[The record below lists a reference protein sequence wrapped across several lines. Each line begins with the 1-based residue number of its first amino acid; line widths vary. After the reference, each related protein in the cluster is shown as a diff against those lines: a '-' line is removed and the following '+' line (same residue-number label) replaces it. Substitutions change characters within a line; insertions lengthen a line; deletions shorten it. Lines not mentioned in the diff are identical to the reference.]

1 MAASTTSLGD
11 HMYDIFGGR
20 VLTLP
25 SGTPASQVFVANL
38 TSISVLAGKA
48 LRGITVSG
56 ALRKILPGITR
67 TVRWGTT
74 AAVFGAEAPDGIGRV
89 QVPFTINVPLRGAPY
104 ALAPS
109 TVDAVTLGLS
119 VFVATL
125 DAAPL
130 PGGSYVAINSST
142 IYYSSKPSF
151 ALELPDEIAAG
162 EVVDV
167 VLRMRYLT
175 GDVVDGQ
182 AVKLSN
188 STGDVAL
195 SYVSAP
201 PSNEINPVSDAN
213 GEINF
218 KLHGVRTGGDAISVR
233 VETPGFFSPAL
244 NVVFPI
250 NGSGMSGGCV
260 VVPAAPGV
268 PSVPGYEVRSPQAGW
283 DSGARSVT
291 QLSGDAELSF
301 SMGDVVGVV
310 VGITPAGTDV
320 AVREAI
326 THGFYMFTDG
336 GRARQFQVYESGE
349 RIGVQGTY
357 AVDDVFY
364 IRRVGDR
371 VFYSLE
377 NAGQVF
383 FRYASRVPLA
393 GDIEALSALYASGD
407 QVA

>member
-11 HMYDIFGGR
+11 HMYNIFGDR

-25 SGTPASQVFVANL
+25 SGTPAAQVYVANL
-38 TSISVLAGKA
+38 TSISVLAGKV

-67 TVRWGTT
+67 TVRWGATS
-74 AAVFGAEAPDGIGRV
+74 AVFGAEAPDGAGRV

-104 ALAPS
+104 SIAPS
-109 TVDAVTLGLS
+109 VVDATTLGLS
-119 VFVATL
+119 VFIATL
-125 DAAPL
+125 DATPL
-130 PGGSYVAINSST
+130 PGGSYVAITSST

-151 ALELPDEIAAG
+151 ALELPDEVAAG
-162 EVVDV
+162 ETVDV
-167 VLRMRYLT
+167 VLRMLYLS

-182 AVKLSN
+182 SVKLSN

-195 SYVSAP
+195 SFIGSP
-201 PSNEINPVSDAN
+201 PSNVINPVSDAN

-218 KLHGVRTGGDAISVR
+218 KLHGVRAGGDAISVM
-233 VETPGFFSPAL
+233 VDSPGFFSPAL
-244 NVVFPI
+244 NVVYPI
-250 NGSGMSGGCV
+250 NGSGVSGSCV
-260 VVPAAPGV
+260 FVPAAEGV

-283 DSGARSVT
+283 DAGARST
-291 QLSGDAELSF
+291 EQQSGDAQLSF

-310 VGITPAGTDV
+310 VGVSPAGTEV

-326 THGFYMFTDG
+326 THGFYTFTDG

-349 RIGVQGTY
+349 RLGAQGEY
-357 AVDDVFY
+357 SVDDVFY
-364 IRRVGDR
+364 IRRVGER
-371 VFYSLE
+371 VFYTVE
-377 NAGQVF
+377 NAGQVL
-383 FRYASRVPLA
+383 FRYASRAPLA
-393 GDIEALSALYASGD
+393 GNIEAMSALYASGD